1 MNTNVQHKFDS
12 YPAHIRKKLER
23 LRELIFEVAENT
35 EGVGK
40 LEETLK
46 WGEPA
51 YLTSET
57 NSGTTIRIDWKS
69 KHPDQYAMYLNCQTS
84 LIETYKTLFPELK
97 TEGNRAIV
105 FDTKDGFPEEEIRM
119 CISMALTYHKDKS

>member
-12 YPAHIRKKLER
+12 YPAHIRPKLER

-51 YLTSET
+51 YLTPET

>member
-1 MNTNVQHKFDS
+1 MNTNVQNRFDS
-12 YPAHIRKKLER
+12 YPSHIRPKLER

-57 NSGTTIRIDWKS
+57 NSGTSIRIDWKP
-69 KHPDQYAMYLNCQTS
+69 KHPDQYAIYLNCQTT
-84 LIETYKTLFPELK
+84 LVETYKTLFPELR
-97 TEGNRAIV
+97 TEGNRALIL
-105 FDTKDGFPEEEIRM
+105 DINDELAENEIRS
-119 CISMALTYHKDKS
+119 CISMALTYHLDK